1 MKKILFVSNI
11 SDRIS
16 NFSIPSI
23 EAGQRLGYEVHLAA
37 NYSNFS
43 DNADKYNVRINHI
56 DIIRNPLAIGNIK
69 ALIQMCKLIKKEKYD
84 MIHCNTPIGGILGR
98 ISGKIC
104 GVSKVIYTAHGFHF
118 YKGAPI
124 VNNLIYK
131 NIERLLARIT
141 DGIITINKE
150 DYNAA
155 KKLKLRKNGKVYY
168 IPGVGINT
176 DEYYKNGE
184 RENILRKKLGITNEE
199 IIIISMGDLIKR
211 KNYKS
216 SLEAIAKLKGYKIRY
231 LICGKGPEFD
241 NLKKLANK
249 LQIEN
254 MVEFLGFRKDVKE
267 LLHISD
273 IFLFT
278 TYQEGLPRSTMEA
291 MASGLPCVV
300 SNIRGNTDLINNN
313 KGGYLCNPNDINDIS
328 EKIIKLYNNKI
339 LREKMGRI
347 NLNEIKK
354 YDVKEINKEMFK
366 IYSSELKII

>member
-184 RENILRKKLGITNEE
+184 RENILRKKL
-199 IIIISMGDLIKR
+199 
-211 KNYKS
+211 
-216 SLEAIAKLKGYKIRY
+216 
-231 LICGKGPEFD
+231 
-241 NLKKLANK
+241 
-249 LQIEN
+249 
-254 MVEFLGFRKDVKE
+254 
-267 LLHISD
+267 
-273 IFLFT
+273 
-278 TYQEGLPRSTMEA
+278 
-291 MASGLPCVV
+291 
-300 SNIRGNTDLINNN
+300 
-313 KGGYLCNPNDINDIS
+313 
-328 EKIIKLYNNKI
+328 
-339 LREKMGRI
+339 
-347 NLNEIKK
+347 
-354 YDVKEINKEMFK
+354 
-366 IYSSELKII
+366 

>member
-313 KGGYLCNPNDINDIS
+313 KGGYLCNPNYINDIS

-366 IYSSELKII
+366 IYSSELKNI